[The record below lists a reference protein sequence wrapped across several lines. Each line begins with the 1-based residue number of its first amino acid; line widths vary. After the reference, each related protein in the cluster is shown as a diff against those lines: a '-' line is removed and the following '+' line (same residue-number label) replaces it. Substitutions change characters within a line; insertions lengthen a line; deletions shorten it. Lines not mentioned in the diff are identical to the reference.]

1 MSMLFSRT
9 SLGVEINPAG
19 VAFALLDGSSAAP
32 RLERV
37 AYGPL
42 PPGCLRV
49 SLREPNI
56 LDPQSFS
63 DVVRNVYNL
72 LLHSGTRLSVTL
84 PDTVGRIMM
93 LDVEGRF
100 KSRAEGLDVIR
111 WKLKKNLPFDLADT
125 HLDYQQ
131 LSVRENGDMA
141 LMVALV
147 SRVVISQYEE
157 LLMAAG
163 FTPARIDFNSFN
175 LYRAFE
181 NRLAPQDDIAL
192 ITFYDSTL
200 SIMIFANGILEFQR
214 VKELS
219 GSSGVDS
226 RVYMEINSSL
236 KVYRDRFPERTVTH
250 VCCIAPPGVA
260 RDFCGM
266 VAEATVVEP
275 ALLEIKSVLRP
286 SDSAPADQESL
297 FPFTTAVGAALRS
310 L

>member
-9 SLGVEINPAG
+9 SLGVEINPSG
-19 VAFALLDGSSAAP
+19 VAFALLGGSTAAP

-37 AYGPL
+37 SYAPL
-42 PPGCLRV
+42 APGCLRI
-49 SLREPNI
+49 SLREANI

-63 DVVRNVYNL
+63 DAVRNAHNL

-100 KSRAEGLDVIR
+100 KSRAEGLDIIR
-111 WKLKKNLPFDLADT
+111 WKLKKNLPFDIADT

-147 SRVVISQYEE
+147 SRGVISQYEE

-181 NRLAPQDDIAL
+181 NRLELQEDLTL

-236 KVYRDRFPERTVTH
+236 KVYHDRFTERPINPVS
-250 VCCIAPPGVA
+250 CIAPPDVA
-260 RDFCGM
+260 REFCGM
-266 VAEATVVEP
+266 VAEATGVEP
-275 ALLEIKSVLRP
+275 ALLEIKSMLRP

>member
-1 MSMLFSRT
+1 MTMLFSRT
-9 SLGVEINPAG
+9 SLGVEINPSG
-19 VAFALLDGSSAAP
+19 VAFALLRGSSAEP

-37 AYGPL
+37 SYAPL
-42 PPGCLRV
+42 APGCLRV
-49 SLREPNI
+49 SLREANI
-56 LDPQSFS
+56 IDPQAFS
-63 DVVRNVYNL
+63 DSVRNAHNL

-84 PDTVGRIMM
+84 SDTVGRIMM

-100 KSRAEGLDVIR
+100 KSRAEGLDIIR
-111 WKLKKNLPFDLADT
+111 WKLKKNLPFDIADT

-147 SRVVISQYEE
+147 SRAVISQYEE

-181 NRLAPQDDIAL
+181 NRLAPQDDVTL
-192 ITFYDSTL
+192 ITFYDNTL
-200 SIMIFANGILEFQR
+200 SIMVFADGVLEFQR

-219 GSSGVDS
+219 GSRGVDS

-236 KVYRDRFPERTVTH
+236 KVYRERFPEHTVKH
-250 VCCIAPPGVA
+250 VSCVAPPDVA
-260 RDFCGM
+260 REFCGM
-266 VAEATVVEP
+266 VAEATGVEP
-275 ALLEIKSVLRP
+275 ALLEIKSVVRP
-286 SDSAPADQESL
+286 SDSVPADQESL
-297 FPFTTAVGAALRS
+297 FPFTAAIGAALRS

>member
-1 MSMLFSRT
+1 MTMLFSRT
-9 SLGVEINPAG
+9 SLGVEINSSG
-19 VAFALLDGSSAAP
+19 VAFALLRGSSAAP
-32 RLERV
+32 RLERISH
-37 AYGPL
+37 APL
-42 PPGCLRV
+42 APGCLRV
-49 SLREPNI
+49 SLREANI

-63 DVVRNVYNL
+63 DTVRNAHNL
-72 LLHSGTRLSVTL
+72 LLHNGTRLSVTL
-84 PDTVGRIMM
+84 PDSVGRIMM

-100 KSRAEGLDVIR
+100 KSRAEGLDIIR
-111 WKLKKNLPFDLADT
+111 WKLKKNIPFDIADT

-147 SRVVISQYEE
+147 SRAVISQYEE

-181 NRLAPQDDIAL
+181 NRLAPQDDVTL

-200 SIMIFANGILEFQR
+200 SIMVFAGGVLEFQR

-219 GSSGVDS
+219 GSRGVDT
-226 RVYMEINSSL
+226 RIYMEINSSL
-236 KVYRDRFPERTVTH
+236 KVYRERFPERAIEH
-250 VCCIAPPGVA
+250 VSCIAPPDVA
-260 RDFCGM
+260 REFCDM
-266 VAEATVVEP
+266 VAEATGVEP
-275 ALLEIKSVLRP
+275 SLLEIKSVVQP
-286 SDSAPADQESL
+286 SDSVPADQESL
-297 FPFTTAVGAALRS
+297 FPFSTAIGAALRS

>member
-9 SLGVEINPAG
+9 SLGVEINPSG
-19 VAFALLDGSSAAP
+19 VSFALLGGSTAAP

-37 AYGPL
+37 SYAPL
-42 PPGCLRV
+42 APGCLRI
-49 SLREPNI
+49 SLREANI

-63 DVVRNVYNL
+63 GAVRNAYNL

-84 PDTVGRIMM
+84 PDTVGRILM

-100 KSRAEGLDVIR
+100 KSRAEGLDIIR
-111 WKLKKNLPFDLADT
+111 WKLKKNLPFDIADT

-147 SRVVISQYEE
+147 SRAVISQYEE

-181 NRLAPQDDIAL
+181 NRLELQDDLTL

-214 VKELS
+214 VKEIS

-236 KVYRDRFPERTVTH
+236 KVYHDRFAERPVNP
-250 VCCIAPPGVA
+250 VSCIAPPDVA
-260 RDFCGM
+260 REFCGM
-266 VAEATVVEP
+266 VAEATGVEP
-275 ALLEIKSVLRP
+275 ALLEIKSMLRP

>member
-9 SLGVEINPAG
+9 SLGVEINPSG
-19 VAFALLDGSSAAP
+19 VAFALLGGSSAAP

-42 PPGCLRV
+42 APGCLRV
-49 SLREPNI
+49 SLREANI
-56 LDPQSFS
+56 IDPQSFS
-63 DVVRNVYNL
+63 DTVRNTHNL

-93 LDVEGRF
+93 LDIEGRF
-100 KSRAEGLDVIR
+100 KSRAEGLDIIR
-111 WKLKKNLPFDLADT
+111 WKLKKNLPFDIADT

-147 SRVVISQYEE
+147 SRGVISQYEE

-181 NRLAPQDDIAL
+181 NRLAPQDDVTL
-192 ITFYDSTL
+192 ITFYDNTL
-200 SIMIFANGILEFQR
+200 SIMIFADGILEFQR
-214 VKELS
+214 VKELP

-236 KVYRDRFPERTVTH
+236 KVYHDRFPERNVLH
-250 VCCIAPPGVA
+250 VSCIAPPDVA
-260 RDFCGM
+260 REFCGM
-266 VAEATVVEP
+266 VAEATGVEP

-286 SDSAPADQESL
+286 SESAPADQESL

>member
-1 MSMLFSRT
+1 MLFSRT
-9 SLGVEINPAG
+9 SLGVEINPSG
-19 VAFALLDGSSAAP
+19 VAFALLGGSSAAP
-32 RLERV
+32 VLERV
-37 AYGPL
+37 ASAPFA
-42 PPGCLRV
+42 PGCLRV
-49 SLREPNI
+49 SLREENI
-56 LDPQSFS
+56 LDPRSFS
-63 DVVRNVYNL
+63 DTVRNAHNL
-72 LLHSGTRLSVTL
+72 LLHSGMRISVTL

-100 KSRAEGLDVIR
+100 KSRHEALDIIR
-111 WKLKKNLPFDLADT
+111 WKLKKNLPFDISDT

-131 LSVRENGDMA
+131 LCVRENGDMG

-147 SRVVISQYEE
+147 SRAVISQYEE
-157 LLMAAG
+157 LLMAEG

-181 NRLAPQDDIAL
+181 NRLAPQDDVTL

-200 SIMIFANGILEFQR
+200 SIMVFADGILEFQR

-236 KVYRDRFPERTVTH
+236 KVYRDRFPERGVNH
-250 VCCIAPPGVA
+250 VSCIAPPDVA
-260 RDFCGM
+260 REFCGM
-266 VAEATVVEP
+266 VAEAAGFEP
-275 ALLEIKSVLRP
+275 TLLEVKTVLRP
-286 SDSAPADQESL
+286 SGSAPADQESL
-297 FPFTTAVGAALRS
+297 FPFTTAIGAALRS

>member
-9 SLGVEINPAG
+9 SLGVEINSSG
-19 VAFALLDGSSAAP
+19 VAFALLGGSSAAP
-32 RLERV
+32 RLERISY
-37 AYGPL
+37 APL
-42 PPGCLRV
+42 APGSVRV
-49 SLREPNI
+49 SLREANI
-56 LDPQSFS
+56 LDPTSFVETLRS
-63 DVVRNVYNL
+63 AHNL
-72 LLHSGTRLSVTL
+72 LLHSATRLSVTL
-84 PDTVGRIMM
+84 PDAVGRIMM

-100 KSRAEGLDVIR
+100 KSRAEGLDIIR
-111 WKLKKNLPFDLADT
+111 WKLKKNLPFDIADT

-147 SRVVISQYEE
+147 SRAVISQYEE
-157 LLMAAG
+157 LLMQAG

-175 LYRAFE
+175 LYHAFE
-181 NRLAPQDDIAL
+181 NRLAPQDDVTL

-200 SIMIFANGILEFQR
+200 SIMIFAEGVLEFQR

-219 GSSGVDS
+219 GSQGVDS

-236 KVYRDRFPERTVTH
+236 KVYHDRLPEWTAKH
-250 VCCIAPPGVA
+250 VSCIAHPDVA
-260 RDFCGM
+260 REFCSM
-266 VAEATVVEP
+266 VAEATGVEP
-275 ALLEIKSVLRP
+275 SLLEIKSVLRP

-297 FPFTTAVGAALRS
+297 FPFTTAIGAALRS

>member
-1 MSMLFSRT
+1 MLFSRT
-9 SLGVEINPAG
+9 SIGVEINPAG
-19 VAFALLDGSSAAP
+19 VAFALLGGSTAAP
-32 RLERV
+32 RLERI
-37 AYGPL
+37 AFAPL
-42 PPGCLRV
+42 TPGCLRV
-49 SLREPNI
+49 SLREANI
-56 LDPQSFS
+56 LEPQSFI
-63 DVVRNVYNL
+63 DTVRNAHNL

-100 KSRAEGLDVIR
+100 KSRTEGLDVIR
-111 WKLKKNLPFDLADT
+111 WKLKKNLPFDIADT

-141 LMVALV
+141 LLVALV
-147 SRVVISQYEE
+147 SRSVISQYEE

-163 FTPARIDFNSFN
+163 FSPARIDFNSFN
-175 LYRAFE
+175 LYRTFE
-181 NRLAPQDDIAL
+181 NRLAPQDDVTL

-200 SIMIFANGILEFQR
+200 SIMVFADGVLEFQR
-214 VKELS
+214 VKELP

-236 KVYRDRFPERTVTH
+236 KVYRDRFAERAIKNIS
-250 VCCIAPPGVA
+250 CIAPPDVA
-260 RDFCGM
+260 REFCGM
-266 VAEATVVEP
+266 VAEATGFEP
-275 ALLEIKSVLRP
+275 ALLEVKSVLRP

-297 FPFTTAVGAALRS
+297 FPFTTAIGAALRS

>member
-1 MSMLFSRT
+1 MSMLFSRS
-9 SLGVEINPAG
+9 SLGVEINPSG
-19 VAFALLDGSSAAP
+19 VAFALLGGSSAAP

-42 PPGCLRV
+42 APGCLRV
-49 SLREPNI
+49 SLREANI
-56 LDPQSFS
+56 HDPQSFIET
-63 DVVRNVYNL
+63 VRNAHNL
-72 LLHSGTRLSVTL
+72 LLHNGTRLSVTL
-84 PDTVGRIMM
+84 PDTVGRIML

-100 KSRAEGLDVIR
+100 KSRAEGLDMIR
-111 WKLKKNLPFDLADT
+111 WKLKKSLPFDIADT

-147 SRVVISQYEE
+147 SHAVICQYEE

-181 NRLAPQDDIAL
+181 NRLEPQDDLTL

-200 SIMIFANGILEFQR
+200 SIMIFANGVLEFQR

-219 GSSGVDS
+219 GSNGVDS
-226 RVYMEINSSL
+226 RVYTEINSSL
-236 KVYRDRFPERTVTH
+236 KVYHDRFTERSVNP
-250 VCCIAPPGVA
+250 VSCIAPPDVA
-260 RDFCGM
+260 REFCGM
-266 VAEATVVEP
+266 VAEATGVEP
-275 ALLEIKSVLRP
+275 SLLEIKSMVRP